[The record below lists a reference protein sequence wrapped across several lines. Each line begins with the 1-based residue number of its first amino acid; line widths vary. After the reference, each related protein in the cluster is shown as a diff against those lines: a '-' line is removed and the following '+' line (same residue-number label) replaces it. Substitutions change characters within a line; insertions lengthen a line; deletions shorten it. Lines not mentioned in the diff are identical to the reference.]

1 MSTPYDFK
9 KFQQELDALEGK
21 APTKPLTATLS
32 KKEQAALRLTKAK
45 ADFLTLKEK
54 YSLTIAEAV
63 SLFPEEDGVGY
74 LRELLAASEE
84 KPKRGRPKRS

>member
-45 ADFLTLKEK
+45 ADFLAIKEK
-54 YSLTIAEAV
+54 YSLTVAEAV

-74 LRELLAASEE
+74 LLELIGDKTD
-84 KPKRGRPKRS
+84 KPKRTAK